1 MDYDRMR
8 NSGLVQAVTDLFA
21 DLADLLQKELQLAKA
36 EISEKIV
43 SRLRASV
50 WMAVAGV
57 LAIVAVLLLIEAA
70 VFGIASFGIALH
82 WSCLIVAGILLLI
95 AAAAFFQGRAAAEGE
110 LMPARTAKQISQDI
124 KTAKEQLT

>member
-1 MDYDRMR
+1 MDYDRLR

-21 DLADLLQKELQLAKA
+21 DLADLLQKELRLAKT
-36 EISEKIV
+36 EITEKIV

-50 WMAVAGV
+50 WMVVAGV

-82 WSCLIVAGILLLI
+82 WSCLLVAAVLAAG
-95 AAAAFFQGRAAAEGE
+95 AAAAFFQGRAAAQDE
-110 LMPARTAKQISQDI
+110 LLPTRTAKQISQDI